1 MAADR
6 LSSVGRDLRENGL
19 PALDKATAQV
29 SSALTD
35 AAFASLETLKDE
47 CAALAA
53 EVADAARQSGKNI
66 QAELWSGLPP
76 DAAISSAIDG
86 VIEALATSCDGI
98 STAMHLDTDT
108 AQVVDLMTAA
118 RAPLFTYA
126 QDITPLNAGDAAG
139 SCDDAAERR
148 KE

>member
-1 MAADR
+1 MCPFVGMAADR

-86 VIEALATSCDGI
+86 VRGMIK
-98 STAMHLDTDT
+98 DT
-108 AQVVDLMTAA
+108 
-118 RAPLFTYA
+118 
-126 QDITPLNAGDAAG
+126 N
-139 SCDDAAERR
+139 E
-148 KE
+148 

>member
-1 MAADR
+1 MIM
-6 LSSVGRDLRENGL
+6 LGRS
-19 PALDKATAQV
+19 ALCGGGRCGGGEV

-86 VIEALATSCDGI
+86 VTEALATSCDGI

-108 AQVVDLMTAA
+108 AQVQGV
-118 RAPLFTYA
+118 
-126 QDITPLNAGDAAG
+126 
-139 SCDDAAERR
+139 E
-148 KE
+148 